1 MKPRFHLRNMLFAA
15 FLIVVAIPLAF
26 QSYFHLA
33 EHGRDQRRTAGGR
46 LREAAAG
53 ISASVDDYI
62 ERHRAAVGNTAGGV
76 EAGGR
81 FDPAILRATLQ
92 RTRAHHSGFRT
103 MLVADETGLIIAA
116 DPAGPAEGPSVVG
129 NSVADR
135 DYYQEAI
142 RLQQTYVSSAFLGRG
157 FGGDPIVAVS
167 RAFRGPGGKT
177 YVLEGSLDLAKF
189 RMFEN
194 RYATLESAPLIIA
207 DTAHRV
213 VYASPRLGEPVLKDI
228 SQSPITEMGHR
239 HADTTFEIPD
249 PRGPLLMA
257 HTTTAA
263 AGWHVYI
270 GQPLAVIQQERS
282 QYLRLTLMVALIA
295 LLVSLGLA
303 QWLSVKVSRPVEHL
317 VHALH
322 EFFASGTPEPVRLP
336 RFVPVEIRALSDA
349 YDGMSARLTKVLSG
363 LLPVCAWCKKIRN
376 DRQEWEPMEAYITR
390 ETEAKPTHGMCP
402 DCARKHF
409 PEESSRVSKNVP

>member
-1 MKPRFHLRNMLFAA
+1 MLFIA
-15 FLIVVAIPLAF
+15 FLTVVAIPLTF
-26 QSYFHLA
+26 LSYFHLA
-33 EHGRDQRRTAGGR
+33 EHDRDQRKVAGGR

-62 ERHRAAVGNTAGGV
+62 ERHRAAVGNTAGGLDTV
-76 EAGGR
+76 GR
-81 FDPAILRATLQ
+81 FDPAILQATLR
-92 RTRAHHSGFRT
+92 RTRAHHDGFIT
-103 MLVADETGLIIAA
+103 MLVADDSGRIIAA
-116 DPAGPAEGPSVVG
+116 DPLGPVDGPSVLG
-129 NSVADR
+129 GSVADR
-135 DYYQEAI
+135 PYFQEAI
-142 RLQQTYVSSAFLGRG
+142 RLQQPYVSTAFMGRG

-167 RAFRGPGGKT
+167 RAFRGPGGRS

-189 RMFEN
+189 RMFET
-194 RYATLESAPLIIA
+194 RYATLENSPLIIA

-213 VYASPRLGEPVLKDI
+213 VYASPLLGEPVLKDI
-228 SQSPITEMGHR
+228 SQSPITQMGHR
-239 HADTTFEIPD
+239 HADNTFEFPD
-249 PRGPLLMA
+249 PRGPLLVA

-270 GQPLAVIQQERS
+270 GQPLAVIEQERS
-282 QYLRLTLMVALIA
+282 QYLRLTLLVALVA
-295 LLVSLGLA
+295 FLVSLGLA

-336 RFVPVEIRALSDA
+336 RFVPLEIRTLADA
-349 YDGMSARLTKVLSG
+349 YEGMSARLTKVLSG

-376 DRQEWEPMEAYITR
+376 DRQEWESMEAYITR

-409 PEESSRVSKNVP
+409 PDEAKRVLKNIT